1 MSSEGEGNSP
11 PSPPEGGGAGEGG
24 EAGAAAAAAGGG
36 VPPLPPS
43 LLGSGAPLAAALGEL
58 VAGAGEE
65 EADMGRLQV
74 FVLEVFLTN
83 IFILCSSSG
92 DAGGSRIPSSP
103 GWSAWTKDAPPDS
116 QQVMSRSQCDLSYNN
131 NIEEESLAKLT
142 PILICSL

>member
-11 PSPPEGGGAGEGG
+11 PSPPEGGAGGEGG
-24 EAGAAAAAAGGG
+24 EAGAAAAGGG

-74 FVLEVFLTN
+74 FTLEVL
-83 IFILCSSSG
+83 
-92 DAGGSRIPSSP
+92 
-103 GWSAWTKDAPPDS
+103 
-116 QQVMSRSQCDLSYNN
+116 
-131 NIEEESLAKLT
+131 
-142 PILICSL
+142 

>member
-11 PSPPEGGGAGEGG
+11 PSPPEGGAGGEGG
-24 EAGAAAAAAGGG
+24 EAGAAAAAAAAAAAGGG

-74 FVLEVFLTN
+74 FTLEVCLTEYFHLMFL
-83 IFILCSSSG
+83 LRRCWRLE
-92 DAGGSRIPSSP
+92 GSLPTWLECLDQ
-103 GWSAWTKDAPPDS
+103 GCT
-116 QQVMSRSQCDLSYNN
+116 
-131 NIEEESLAKLT
+131 T
-142 PILICSL
+142 

>member
-11 PSPPEGGGAGEGG
+11 PSPPEGGAGGEGG

-74 FVLEVFLTN
+74 FTLEVL
-83 IFILCSSSG
+83 
-92 DAGGSRIPSSP
+92 
-103 GWSAWTKDAPPDS
+103 
-116 QQVMSRSQCDLSYNN
+116 
-131 NIEEESLAKLT
+131 
-142 PILICSL
+142 

>member
-11 PSPPEGGGAGEGG
+11 PSPPEGGAGGEVG
-24 EAGAAAAAAGGG
+24 EAGAAAAAAAAAGGG

-74 FVLEVFLTN
+74 FTLEVCLTEYFHLMFL
-83 IFILCSSSG
+83 LRRCWRLE
-92 DAGGSRIPSSP
+92 GSLPTWLECLDQ
-103 GWSAWTKDAPPDS
+103 GCT
-116 QQVMSRSQCDLSYNN
+116 
-131 NIEEESLAKLT
+131 T
-142 PILICSL
+142 

>member
-11 PSPPEGGGAGEGG
+11 PSPPEGGAGGEGG
-24 EAGAAAAAAGGG
+24 EAGAAAAAAAAGGG

-74 FVLEVFLTN
+74 FTLEVFLAKHFHFT
-83 IFILCSSSG
+83 FLLRRCWRLE
-92 DAGGSRIPSSP
+92 GSLPTWLECLDQ
-103 GWSAWTKDAPPDS
+103 GCT
-116 QQVMSRSQCDLSYNN
+116 
-131 NIEEESLAKLT
+131 T
-142 PILICSL
+142 

>member
-11 PSPPEGGGAGEGG
+11 PSPPEGGAGGEVG
-24 EAGAAAAAAGGG
+24 EAGAAAAAAAAAGGG

-74 FVLEVFLTN
+74 FTLEVFLTKH
-83 IFILCSSSG
+83 FHLMFLLRRCWRLE
-92 DAGGSRIPSSP
+92 GSLPTWP
-103 GWSAWTKDAPPDS
+103 ECLDQGCT
-116 QQVMSRSQCDLSYNN
+116 
-131 NIEEESLAKLT
+131 T
-142 PILICSL
+142 

>member
-11 PSPPEGGGAGEGG
+11 PSPPEGGAGGEVG
-24 EAGAAAAAAGGG
+24 EAGAAAAAAAAAGGG

-74 FVLEVFLTN
+74 FTLKMSCQEDFHLIFLLRRCWRLE
-83 IFILCSSSG
+83 
-92 DAGGSRIPSSP
+92 GSLPTWLECLDQ
-103 GWSAWTKDAPPDS
+103 GCT
-116 QQVMSRSQCDLSYNN
+116 
-131 NIEEESLAKLT
+131 T
-142 PILICSL
+142 

>member
-11 PSPPEGGGAGEGG
+11 PSPPEGGAGGEVG
-24 EAGAAAAAAGGG
+24 EAGAAAAAAAAAGGG

-74 FVLEVFLTN
+74 FTLEVFLAKHFHFT
-83 IFILCSSSG
+83 FLLRRCW
-92 DAGGSRIPSSP
+92 RLE
-103 GWSAWTKDAPPDS
+103 
-116 QQVMSRSQCDLSYNN
+116 V
-131 NIEEESLAKLT
+131 SLLT
-142 PILICSL
+142 WLECLDQGCTT